1 MKKKEIII
9 NTKKDLEKLYKKL
22 FLYKSFF
29 YKNITFTSSNK
40 KIKEIIEALN
50 IKTRKKRIIYIYDT
64 SCKIIDDSVKGKN
77 VCGFKNNKCYTQQKE
92 GCKYIN
98 GCCRRCLYQNS
109 KGCSTSNLTCKFF
122 YCSKVKEKHRVLEEK
137 DINLL
142 RLLSFRQKE
151 IIRHNY
157 FSNREEIISDLYI
170 GSIAFF
176 TIRYIFRQVK
186 RIVKLSNKK

>member
-9 NTKKDLEKLYKKL
+9 NNKRDLEKLYKRL
-22 FLYKSFF
+22 CLYKSFF
-29 YKNITFTSSNK
+29 YKNTEFYSDSK
-40 KIKEIIEALN
+40 EIKELVKALN
-50 IKTRKKRIIYIYDT
+50 IKVRKKRIIYIYDT
-64 SCKIIDDSVKGKN
+64 SCKIIDDYVRGKN
-77 VCGFKNNKCYTQQKE
+77 ICGFKNNKCYTQQKE

-98 GCCRRCLYQNS
+98 GCCRRCFYQS
-109 KGCSTSNLTCKFF
+109 KKGCRTSNLTCKFF
-122 YCSKVKEKHRVLEEK
+122 YCSKVKEKYRILEER

-142 RLLSFRQKE
+142 KLLSFRQKE

-157 FSNREEIISDLYI
+157 FSNREEVLSDLYI
-170 GSIAFF
+170 GSITLF